1 MNEQPPPRRIPF
13 EVMQAVQQ
21 SLEGRGYHY
30 FPVEREHTEGLLTQP
45 LLSRLRT
52 QIKKRGFSKVAG
64 RSIITFSGYD
74 QDPREIQ
81 EVPEIRGY
89 FQKLDS
95 ELPELPALLT
105 YLPEMAFNGPG
116 IYLMMLGEI
125 DETIPHPELGG
136 YDVHVLG
143 AARIMEQAVYRI
155 RQASTKYSLT
165 PTQRNN
171 LVAQFMAGATARFPI
186 K

>member
-1 MNEQPPPRRIPF
+1 MNEQPSRRIPF

-21 SLEGRGYHY
+21 TLLSKGYHF

-52 QIKKRGFSKVAG
+52 QIKKRGFPKLAG
-64 RSIITFSGYD
+64 RSVVTFSGYD
-74 QDPREIQ
+74 QDSREIHQ
-81 EVPEIRGY
+81 VPEIRGF

-95 ELPELPALLT
+95 ELPELPALLA

-125 DETIPHPELGG
+125 GETIPYPELGG
-136 YDVHVLG
+136 YDIQVLG
-143 AARIMEQAVYRI
+143 APRIMEQALHRI
-155 RQASTKYSLT
+155 RQACARYSLT

-171 LVAQFMAGATARFPI
+171 LVARFMAGATAKFTI
-186 K
+186 G

>member
-13 EVMQAVQQ
+13 EVMQAVQH
-21 SLEGRGYHY
+21 SLESRGYHY

-95 ELPELPALLT
+95 ELPELP
-105 YLPEMAFNGPG
+105 FNGPG
-116 IYLMMLGEI
+116 ICLMMLGEI

-155 RQASTKYSLT
+155 RQASAKYSIT
-165 PTQRNN
+165 PTQRNQ
-171 LVAQFMAGATARFPI
+171 LVAQFMAGATARFPNR
-186 K
+186 